1 MATLLLQAAGAALG
15 SVFGPVGSAIGQAV
29 GALAGA
35 SIDRALIGGGSTVTG
50 ARLATARI
58 PGADEGTAITRLYG
72 TARIGGTLFWATRFE
87 EEVTTERSGWQG
99 LRRRWRCHDHELP
112 LFRQFRRWAL
122 RRRGDGDPSR
132 LGGRSTA

>member
-58 PGADEGTAITRLYG
+58 PGADEGTPIT
-72 TARIGGTLFWATRFE
+72 TAPHVSAARC
-87 EEVTTERSGWQG
+87 SG
-99 LRRRWRCHDHELP
+99 RR
-112 LFRQFRRWAL
+112 AL
-122 RRRGDGDPSR
+122 RKR
-132 LGGRSTA
+132 